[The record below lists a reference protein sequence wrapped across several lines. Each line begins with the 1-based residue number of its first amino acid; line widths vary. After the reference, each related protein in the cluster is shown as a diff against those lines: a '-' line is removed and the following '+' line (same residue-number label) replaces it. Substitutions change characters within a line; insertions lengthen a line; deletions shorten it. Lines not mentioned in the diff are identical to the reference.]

1 MKNRVHAMFPLA
13 LILAGLFTVA
23 GVAPA
28 ATKSCMK
35 FSGTVLLTYA
45 NPPTIII
52 HIIKGKVNAATVFTM
67 TPTTVYALNGQPAT
81 FDDVLVHRRRDTL
94 KHAAMA
100 ANDRRRGFGPNK
112 GSGGLVPAPHVRG
125 EVLAERLLAAVI
137 GEAQ

>member
-13 LILAGLFTVA
+13 LILAGLFAVA

-81 FDDVLVHRRRDTL
+81 FDDVLVGDYATICAVEQL
-94 KHAAMA
+94 
-100 ANDRRRGFGPNK
+100 P
-112 GSGGLVPAPHVRG
+112 SGT
-125 EVLAERLLAAVI
+125 LLANWVDVT
-137 GEAQ
+137 GQ